1 MATFIVANMRL
12 KVVIF
17 RGDVQKVGDALA
29 MDIMS
34 DMPDDPKCERFA
46 NYMYMVDT
54 CGTTNGAE
62 SYHSHLNQQFYTHH
76 PNIFVLLDTLVKL
89 QNETYVKIRGMSVDF
104 AKTD

>member
-34 DMPDDPKCERFA
+34 DMPDDPK
-46 NYMYMVDT
+46 NHIT
-54 CGTTNGAE
+54 PT
-62 SYHSHLNQQFYTHH
+62 
-76 PNIFVLLDTLVKL
+76 
-89 QNETYVKIRGMSVDF
+89 
-104 AKTD
+104 

>member
-34 DMPDDPKCERFA
+34 DMPDDPKCERFD
-46 NYMYMVDT
+46 NYMVDT
-54 CGTTNGAE
+54 CGTSPE
-62 SYHSHLNQQFYTHH
+62 WL
-76 PNIFVLLDTLVKL
+76 
-89 QNETYVKIRGMSVDF
+89 
-104 AKTD
+104 